1 MSSRPPGRGLGA
13 RLAAVARSSRI
24 WLAVLVFAFI
34 IASTVAGVAAYQ
46 DLSHRLGGGNLGIFM
61 QALSSSS
68 HGNIPFYEAPDCA
81 AKDRCS
87 FLLVHPGFVLTPLIP
102 IYAAWP
108 SATTLFVVQSIGVGL
123 AALPLYW
130 LTRQV
135 TGSSAKGLVAAGL
148 YLVWAPLLAGEAF
161 SFGLESFLPLA
172 LFTTAALWQAREYAF
187 GFVAAGISFITFEIV
202 PIFVA
207 LIALFFLYPA
217 ARDAAGAAVQRFRDW
232 RVGRLGLGQAVIA
245 WTRALRALLNRA
257 DVRATLGLLAA
268 AAVAFLVLQWFMN
281 VGGAQ
286 ILGAPIPKFD
296 YGWSSLF
303 YDNSGSQQNGVPLST
318 VLHSPSI
325 LFTSPQTVT
334 TLEYWGILFGLV
346 AFIPFLAPRTWII
359 ILPWVGYSFLSLN
372 FRFATIGLAA
382 DSISAV
388 PVFIGVAY
396 GLKRFDLGTL
406 ASTRR
411 GASAPTDPTIPSN
424 GVIRRGTWRSRPSAG
439 LCWTLLGAAI
449 LANLLLSSIAPPTP
463 GLTISGQGPFRGD
476 YYFAP
481 VMNNSG
487 VNAVESMLAGLPPD
501 EFIGVPTELFP
512 LVANDPN
519 AFIVTPT
526 VALKELPFN
535 TSAGPSALLVDGF
548 GNNLPSSLLKS
559 VGNPR
564 LFGVAGYVE
573 STAVGPV
580 LLYERAFN
588 AEPQGFGASTTATAD
603 QFTAQSGLSGS
614 TDGSAL
620 PVQGAPGGTAICSQ
634 SGLKKG
640 GAIGHTADQF
650 LYPVNYT
657 VELFLQV
664 NSVNGTS
671 SPSTTVVQVGIQ
683 GFAGFSVT
691 HNFTVSSIAM
701 GHWTTVKFTITS
713 DSPELWVDAVARL
726 LDVRYSVELGSLTFV
741 PISD

>member
-1 MSSRPPGRGLGA
+1 MPSRPPGIDIGS
-13 RLAAVARSSRI
+13 RLVAVARSSRS
-24 WLAVLVFAFI
+24 WLAVLVFGFI
-34 IASTVAGVAAYQ
+34 VASTLAGVAAYQ

-68 HGNIPFYEAPDCA
+68 HGNIPFYEAPDCV

-87 FLLVHPGFVLTPLIP
+87 FLLVHPGFVLTPLVP
-102 IYAAWP
+102 IYSAWP
-108 SATTLFVVQSIGVGL
+108 TATTLFLVQSIGVGL

-135 TGSSAKGLVAAGL
+135 TASPAKGLVAAGL

-172 LFTTAALWQAREYAF
+172 LFTTAALWQAREYTF
-187 GFVAAGISFITFEIV
+187 GFVAAGISFLTFEIV

-207 LIALFFLYPA
+207 LLALFFLYPSAREA
-217 ARDAAGAAVQRFRDW
+217 AAAAVQRFREW
-232 RVGRLGLGQAVIA
+232 RGGRLRLGQAVRA
-245 WTRALRALLNRA
+245 WARGVRALLDR
-257 DVRATLGLLAA
+257 VEVKATLGLLAA
-268 AAVAFLVLQWFMN
+268 AALAFFILQWFMN
-281 VGGAQ
+281 VDGAQ

-359 ILPWVGYSFLSLN
+359 ILPWVGYSFLSLS

-406 ASTRR
+406 GPKRRDSPAPDLPRPPPNGAIRR
-411 GASAPTDPTIPSN
+411 GAWKS
-424 GVIRRGTWRSRPSAG
+424 RSSAG
-439 LCWTLLGAAI
+439 ICWTLLGSAI

-463 GLTISGQGPFRGD
+463 GLTVSGQGPFRGD
-476 YYFAP
+476 YYFTP
-481 VMNNSG
+481 VINNSG
-487 VNAVESMLAGLPPD
+487 VTAVESMLAGLPPN
-501 EFIGVPTELFP
+501 EFIGAPTELFP

-535 TSAGPSALLVDGF
+535 TTAGPSALLVDGY
-548 GNNLPSSLLKS
+548 GDYLPAFLMKS

-588 AEPQGFGASTTATAD
+588 AEPQGFGGSTTATSD
-603 QFTAQSGLSGS
+603 LFTARSGLSGS
-614 TDGSAL
+614 IDGSAL
-620 PVQGAPGGTAICSQ
+620 PAVGAPGGTAIYSQ
-634 SGLKKG
+634 SGLKRG
-640 GAIGHTADQF
+640 GAIAHTTDEF
-650 LYPVNYT
+650 LYPVNYS
-657 VELFLQV
+657 VRLFLEV
-664 NSVNGTS
+664 NRINGSS
-671 SPSTTVVQVGIQ
+671 SPSTTVVQVAVQ

-701 GHWTTVKFTITS
+701 GHWVTLAFTITS